1 MSKLARHK
9 FKVQFAGRVILKRGG
24 RKTRGGER
32 KEEERE
38 GRREREKGRGEG
50 EKDGGTH
57 SGKVVAKV
65 EIGPLQVEVAVSE
78 APTSCSFI
86 RTDSCQEQN

>member
-1 MSKLARHK
+1 MR
-9 FKVQFAGRVILKRGG
+9 
-24 RKTRGGER
+24 
-32 KEEERE
+32 
-38 GRREREKGRGEG
+38 
-50 EKDGGTH
+50 GTH

-78 APTSCSFI
+78 ALTSCSFI

>member
-1 MSKLARHK
+1 MHTHTDTELYLRGGGGG
-9 FKVQFAGRVILKRGG
+9 GRGRRKRGKEGERG
-24 RKTRGGER
+24 RKG
-32 KEEERE
+32 E
-38 GRREREKGRGEG
+38 GRERRMR
-50 EKDGGTH
+50 GTH

-78 APTSCSFI
+78 ALTSCSFI

>member
-1 MSKLARHK
+1 M
-9 FKVQFAGRVILKRGG
+9 
-24 RKTRGGER
+24 
-32 KEEERE
+32 RE

-65 EIGPLQVEVAVSE
+65 EIGPLQAVSE
-78 APTSCSFI
+78 ALTSCSFI
-86 RTDSCQEQN
+86 RTDS